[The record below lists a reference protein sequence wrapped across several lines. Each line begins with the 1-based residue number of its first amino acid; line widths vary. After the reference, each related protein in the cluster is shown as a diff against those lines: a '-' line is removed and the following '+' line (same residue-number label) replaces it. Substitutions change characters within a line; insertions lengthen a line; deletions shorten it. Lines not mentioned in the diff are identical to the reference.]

1 MIILNSSKGKKM
13 IDTILRRPEVQSRT
27 GLSRSSIYAGMAK
40 GTFPQA
46 VKISTRAVGWHERDI
61 SDWLDSLKLRN
72 EV

>member
-1 MIILNSSKGKKM
+1 M
-13 IDTILRRPEVQSRT
+13 TILRRPEVQDRT

-46 VKISTRAVGWHERDI
+46 VKISTRAVGWFERDVNT
-61 SDWLDSLKLRN
+61 WLDGLKLRN